1 MADTVLRSPRALR
14 RQAMPW
20 LGAGLALALA
30 IGSGIL
36 LAELLMSPPAGD
48 LRTLGIY
55 LTLSGAGTMAAGWLA
70 LRTADRAMG
79 LSIQTKAF
87 LSGLVATGVALL
99 NVIIVAQLMFVSTSH
114 DLNLLIALVVF
125 SAVVTGFFSLW
136 VARTITKRVSVVSAA
151 IRRLA
156 VGDLRARIDIAGGD
170 EVARLAADVNS
181 LATRLHAAEEE
192 RAALDRERT
201 ELTAAIS
208 HDLRTPLASLR
219 AMVEALDD
227 QVVTDAGERER
238 YYGTMRREI
247 ERLSRMIDDLFVL
260 AQIDAGALR
269 LQPQPVDLCEIAADV
284 VDAMHVQAQR
294 NEIRLYLD
302 ASKPTRRMNL
312 DGARME
318 RALANL
324 LRNAIEHT
332 PAGGAV
338 RVSIADT
345 NGAVEVSVSDD
356 GEGIDPADAPRIWE
370 RFYRAEKSRR
380 RSSDGADG
388 VGLGLAI
395 VRGIVEAHGGS
406 VGVESSPGRGA
417 TFVIRLPA

>member
-1 MADTVLRSPRALR
+1 
-14 RQAMPW
+14 MPW

-48 LRTLGIY
+48 LRALAAY

-70 LRTADRAMG
+70 LRTADRAIG
-79 LSIQTKAF
+79 LSIQRRAF

-136 VARTITKRVSVVSAA
+136 VARTITERVSMVSVA
-151 IRRLA
+151 IRKLA
-156 VGDLRARIDIAGGD
+156 GGDLRTRIDVSGGD

-227 QVVTDAGERER
+227 QVVTDAAERER

-269 LQPQPVDLCEIAADV
+269 LRPQAVDLCEIAADV
-284 VDAMHVQAQR
+284 VDAMQVQAQR
-294 NEIRLYLD
+294 NEIQLHLN
-302 ASKPTRRMNL
+302 ASPQTRPLNL

-332 PAGGAV
+332 PAGGT
-338 RVSIADT
+338 VSVAIAQT
-345 NGAVEVSVSDD
+345 SGAVELSVSDD
-356 GEGIDPADAPRIWE
+356 GEGIDPVDAARIWE

-380 RSSDGADG
+380 RLRDGADG

-406 VGVESSPGRGA
+406 VGVESTPGHGA

>member
-1 MADTVLRSPRALR
+1 
-14 RQAMPW
+14 
-20 LGAGLALALA
+20 
-30 IGSGIL
+30 
-36 LAELLMSPPAGD
+36 
-48 LRTLGIY
+48 
-55 LTLSGAGTMAAGWLA
+55 
-70 LRTADRAMG
+70 
-79 LSIQTKAF
+79 
-87 LSGLVATGVALL
+87 VATSVALL
-99 NVIIVAQLMFVSTSH
+99 NVMIVAQLMFVSTSH
-114 DLNLLIALVVF
+114 DLNLLIALIVF

-136 VARTITKRVSVVSAA
+136 VARTITERVSAVSAA
-151 IRRLA
+151 IRSLA
-156 VGDLRARIDIAGGD
+156 GGDLRARIDMAGGD
-170 EVARLAADVNS
+170 ELAHLAADVNS
-181 LATRLHAAEEE
+181 LATRLHATEEE

-227 QVVTDAGERER
+227 QVVTDTVERER

-247 ERLSRMIDDLFVL
+247 DRLSRMIDDLFVL

-284 VDAMHVQAQR
+284 VDAMQAQAQR
-294 NEIRLYLD
+294 AEIQLRLD
-302 ASKPTRRMNL
+302 ASLPARRLDL
-312 DGARME
+312 DGARIE

-338 RVSIADT
+338 RVSVTQA

-370 RFYRAEKSRR
+370 RFYRAEKSRHR
-380 RSSDGADG
+380 ARGGADG

-406 VGVESSPGRGA
+406 VAVDSMPGHGA

>member
-1 MADTVLRSPRALR
+1 MAEAAPRSHEALR
-14 RQAMPW
+14 RQAIPW
-20 LGAGLALALA
+20 VGAGLALTLA

-48 LRTLGIY
+48 LRALGAY
-55 LTLSGAGTMAAGWLA
+55 LTLSGAGTMTAGWLV
-70 LRTADRAMG
+70 LRTADRAFG
-79 LSIQTKAF
+79 LSIQTRAF
-87 LSGLVATGVALL
+87 LSGLVATGIALL
-99 NVIIVAQLMFVSTSH
+99 NVMIVAQLMFVSTSH
-114 DLNLLIALVVF
+114 DLNLLIALIVF

-136 VARTITKRVSVVSAA
+136 VARTITERVSVVSAA
-151 IRRLA
+151 IRSLA
-156 VGDLRARIDIAGGD
+156 GGDLRARIDMAGGD
-170 EVARLAADVNS
+170 ELAHLAADVNS
-181 LATRLHAAEEE
+181 LATRLHATEEE

-227 QVVTDAGERER
+227 QVVTDTVERER

-247 ERLSRMIDDLFVL
+247 DRLSRMIDDLFVL

-284 VDAMHVQAQR
+284 VDAMQAQAQR
-294 NEIRLYLD
+294 AEIQLRLD
-302 ASKPTRRMNL
+302 ASLPARRLDL
-312 DGARME
+312 DGARIE

-338 RVSIADT
+338 RVAVT
-345 NGAVEVSVSDD
+345 QANGAVEVSVSDD

-370 RFYRAEKSRR
+370 RFYRAEKSRHR
-380 RSSDGADG
+380 ARGGADG

-395 VRGIVEAHGGS
+395 VRGILEAHGGS
-406 VGVESSPGRGA
+406 VAVDSMPGHGA

>member
-1 MADTVLRSPRALR
+1 MAEAAPRSHETLR
-14 RQAMPW
+14 RQAIPW
-20 LGAGLALALA
+20 VGAGLALALA

-48 LRTLGIY
+48 LRALGAY
-55 LTLSGAGTMAAGWLA
+55 LTLSGAGTMTAGWLV
-70 LRTADRAMG
+70 LRTADRAFG
-79 LSIQTKAF
+79 LSIQTRAF
-87 LSGLVATGVALL
+87 LSGLVATSVALL
-99 NVIIVAQLMFVSTSH
+99 NVMIVAQLMFVSTSH
-114 DLNLLIALVVF
+114 DLNLLIALIVF

-136 VARTITKRVSVVSAA
+136 VARTITERVSVVSAA
-151 IRRLA
+151 IRSLA
-156 VGDLRARIDIAGGD
+156 GGDLRARIDMAGGD
-170 EVARLAADVNS
+170 ELARLAADVNS
-181 LATRLHAAEEE
+181 LATRLHATEEE
-192 RAALDRERT
+192 RATLDRERT

-227 QVVTDAGERER
+227 QVVTDDGERER

-247 ERLSRMIDDLFVL
+247 DRLSRMIDDLFVL

-284 VDAMHVQAQR
+284 VDAMQAQAQR
-294 NEIRLYLD
+294 AEIQLRLD
-302 ASKPTRRMNL
+302 ASLPARRLDL
-312 DGARME
+312 DGARIE

-338 RVSIADT
+338 RVAVT
-345 NGAVEVSVSDD
+345 QANGAVEVSVSDD

-370 RFYRAEKSRR
+370 RFYRAEKSRHR
-380 RSSDGADG
+380 ARGGADG

-406 VGVESSPGRGA
+406 VAVDSTPGHGA

>member
-1 MADTVLRSPRALR
+1 MAETTLRSPRALR

-55 LTLSGAGTMAAGWLA
+55 LTLSGAGTMATGWLA
-70 LRTADRAMG
+70 IRTADRAMG
-79 LSIQTKAF
+79 LSIQSKAF
-87 LSGLVATGVALL
+87 LGGLVATGVALL
-99 NVIIVAQLMFVSTSH
+99 NVTIVAQLMFVSTSH

-136 VARTITKRVSVVSAA
+136 VARTITERVSVVSAA

-156 VGDLRARIDIAGGD
+156 GGDLRARIDVAGGD
-170 EVARLAADVNS
+170 EVARLATDVNS
-181 LATRLHAAEEE
+181 LATRLQAAEEE
-192 RAALDRERT
+192 RAALDRERR
-201 ELTAAIS
+201 ELTTAIS

-227 QVVTDAGERER
+227 QVVTDTGERER

-260 AQIDAGALR
+260 AQIDAGALK

-294 NEIRLYLD
+294 NEIRLCLD
-302 ASKPTRRMNL
+302 ASPRACRMNL
-312 DGARME
+312 DGARMD

-324 LRNAIEHT
+324 LRTAIEHT
-332 PAGGAV
+332 PAGGTV
-338 RVSIADT
+338 RVSIAQA

-406 VGVESSPGRGA
+406 VGVESTPGCGA